1 MTYQVDVLEAK
12 ETLLELIEK
21 TIAGEKIVIIK
32 DNEPVVK
39 LVQTPALKKRWPS
52 KAGSAKGLVWI
63 SDDFDAPLDDFQD
76 YM

>member
-1 MTYQVDVLEAK
+1 MTYKVDILEAQEK
-12 ETLLELIEK
+12 LLELIEK
-21 TIAGEKIVIIK
+21 TIAGEEIVITK

-39 LVQTPALKKRWPS
+39 LVQTQGQKKRWPS

>member
-1 MTYQVDVLEAK
+1 MTYQVDFLEAK

-21 TIAGEKIVIIK
+21 TIAGEEIVITK

-39 LVQTPALKKRWPS
+39 LVQTQSPKKRWPS

-63 SDDFDAPLDDFQD
+63 SDDFDAPLDDFHD